1 MNEIITGDCLQRRV
15 RELEEE
21 NEALRQDL
29 KHHANVEREVMF
41 LRGIQ
46 KTMAAKLKAEAQAVR
61 RCREIRG

>member
-1 MNEIITGDCLQRRV
+1 MIDILQRRV

-41 LRGIQ
+41 LRGI
-46 KTMAAKLKAEAQAVR
+46 LKAEAQAQAVR